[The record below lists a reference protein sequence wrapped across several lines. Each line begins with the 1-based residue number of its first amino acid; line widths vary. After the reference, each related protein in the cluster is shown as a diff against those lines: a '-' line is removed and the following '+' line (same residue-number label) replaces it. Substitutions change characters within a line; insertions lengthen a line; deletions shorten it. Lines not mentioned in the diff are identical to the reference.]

1 MSPARATSSRSP
13 ATAADAWERA
23 DWYARRWGVEEYHK
37 AQKTGVGIETLQ
49 LTTVSSLEAAIAVLS
64 VVAVALLVM
73 RDAARRDDAA
83 TTPACAIVPAV
94 WVELV
99 SRWRYNEN
107 RDLSIR
113 DWLLALGRMGG
124 HQNRPSDGMP
134 GWQTL
139 WRGWRQLHAMLA
151 AWRIMQQ
158 PP

>member
-1 MSPARATSSRSP
+1 MTERS
-13 ATAADAWERA
+13 AA
-23 DWYARRWGVEEYHK
+23 
-37 AQKTGVGIETLQ
+37 
-49 LTTVSSLEAAIAVLS
+49 

-83 TTPACAIVPAV
+83 TTPARTIVPAT

-124 HQNRPSDGMP
+124 HQNKPSDGLP

-139 WRGWRQLHAMLA
+139 WRGWRRLHAMLD
-151 AWRIMQQ
+151 AWAIMPQ